1 MPASICIS
9 TPVVWNR
16 KIANKVDMP
25 QTKRSIMEGIRDAR
39 LLFDYYWDYKSLE
52 RKVYYYDFIT
62 HIRT

>member
-16 KIANKVDMP
+16 KIANKVDMS

-39 LLFDYYWDYKSLE
+39 LLFDYNSKPC
-52 RKVYYYDFIT
+52 T
-62 HIRT
+62 